1 MTKASDVG
9 PLGTTNMTR
18 MMVLLLQRLFGPRDL
33 KHKLTLLSWLLV
45 LILYE
50 CRLEVISS

>member
-9 PLGTTNMTR
+9 TLGTTNMTR